1 MLESM
6 LTYLQTHAP
15 ELMNQIL
22 THLGIS
28 LLSLLL
34 AALIG
39 IPCGYLAAQSPK
51 SEKWVTGPFQVL
63 RVVPSL
69 AVLVLLIPLA
79 GTGIVPAAIALTVLA
94 VPPILLNT
102 IVGFRDVPA
111 FMVETAAGVGM
122 TEQEALWQVRIPLAL
137 PLMLSGVR
145 TALVEVVASA
155 TLAAKIGAGG
165 LGEVIF
171 TGLGLNRSDLLVLGG
186 VLVLL
191 TGNSP
196 MEAYAAIVRG
206 AFGSPQKICELFT
219 KLIPILIM
227 AFGVSIAYRAQLWNI
242 GAGGQF
248 IMSSISATAVA
259 LYIPIPIPLRMI
271 LSFIVAIAAGALW
284 AGIAA
289 WLKNKFNANEVITTL
304 MLTYIADYFLMYLVN
319 GPMQDPASDL
329 TQSALIPDEM
339 RLARLFGT
347 YRLHS
352 GIFLLIL
359 ELCLKHEKISFERE
373 LYPDDGDMQRELTK
387 TAVYRLQ

>member
-1 MLESM
+1 MRLKVKSAVGQAVGTVCM
-6 LTYLQTHAP
+6 
-15 ELMNQIL
+15 IL
-22 THLGIS
+22 
-28 LLSLLL
+28 
-34 AALIG
+34 
-39 IPCGYLAAQSPK
+39 
-51 SEKWVTGPFQVL
+51 
-63 RVVPSL
+63 
-69 AVLVLLIPLA
+69 
-79 GTGIVPAAIALTVLA
+79 IA
-94 VPPILLNT
+94 
-102 IVGFRDVPA
+102 
-111 FMVETAAGVGM
+111 
-122 TEQEALWQVRIPLAL
+122 
-137 PLMLSGVR
+137 
-145 TALVEVVASA
+145 
-155 TLAAKIGAGG
+155 
-165 LGEVIF
+165 
-171 TGLGLNRSDLLVLGG
+171 LVLGG

-196 MEAYAAIVRG
+196 IEAYAAIVRG

-359 ELCLKHEKISFERE
+359 VIILMVFFWRTTLGYRINLIGQGEKVSTYAGVDMKKTVMTTMLISGAFAGLAGWIETFGIQYRILTGIAGDYGNIATIIALLGSLNVYGIIASAMFFAVLLCGGAS
-373 LYPDDGDMQRELTK
+373 MQRMTEVPYSVVNVIQGLIIILVIAR
-387 TAVYRLQ
+387 TAFSAKLSSLAKKFGRKEANHVK